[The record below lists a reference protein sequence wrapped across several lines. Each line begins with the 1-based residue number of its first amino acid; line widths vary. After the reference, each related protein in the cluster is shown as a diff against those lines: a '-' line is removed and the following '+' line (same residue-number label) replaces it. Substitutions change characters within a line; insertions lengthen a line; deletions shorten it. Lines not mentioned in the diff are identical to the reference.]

1 MRMWVIFGIITSL
14 IGAIYDICNQNSKL
28 KPEIFMIYRGFLVA
42 LISTPLVLLF
52 FHIFP
57 WQFYAIALFQGICI
71 SYLDYKY
78 YNAYHKFGAE
88 NICAVDPLKVFII
101 FILWMIVSP
110 SIIYTYIKFPIRS
123 LIILLSI
130 IAMVYAVTQYHK
142 QKIGKSCL
150 KEMFPLLCLA
160 AIVDISNKFIMEYS
174 EGYLLTLTFHRVAI
188 TGYIVGF
195 INLFFNYHKIK
206 NYKELLNIK
215 NIQRSWF
222 IILLV
227 LSMIFLNLSM
237 HYTPNPAYISVLLFL
252 SIVWI
257 ICINRIT
264 ILRGKNVPYTNIR
277 LRWIFLLL
285 VAAIVLIIATNQ

>member
-1 MRMWVIFGIITSL
+1 MWVIFGIITSL
-14 IGAIYDICNQNSKL
+14 IGAAYSICNQNSKL

-42 LISTPLVLLF
+42 LIATPLALLY

-57 WQFYAIALFQGICI
+57 WQFYAISLFQGISI
-71 SYLDYKY
+71 SYSDYKY

-88 NICAVDPLKVFII
+88 NINAIDPLKVFII
-101 FILWMIVSP
+101 FILWIVVNP

-160 AIVDISNKFIMEYS
+160 AVVDISNKFITEYS
-174 EGYLLTLTFHRVAI
+174 EGYLLTLTFHRVAL

-195 INLFFNYHKIK
+195 INLFYNHRKIQCFK
-206 NYKELLNIK
+206 DLLNVK

-227 LSMIFLNLSM
+227 LSMIFINLSM
-237 HYTPNPAYISVLLFL
+237 HYTPHPAYISVILFL
-252 SIVWI
+252 SIIWI
-257 ICINRIT
+257 ICINRIM
-264 ILRGKNVPYTNIR
+264 ILCGKNIPYSNIR
-277 LRWIFLLL
+277 LKWIFLLL
-285 VAAIVLIIATNQ
+285 FSAITLIIATNQ

>member
-1 MRMWVIFGIITSL
+1 MWVIFGIVTSL
-14 IGAIYDICNQNSKL
+14 IGAIYCICSQNSKL

-42 LISTPLVLLF
+42 LISTPLALLY

-57 WQFYAIALFQGICI
+57 WQFYAISLFQGISI
-71 SYLDYKY
+71 SYSDYKY

-88 NICAVDPLKVFII
+88 NVNAIDPLKVFII
-101 FILWMIVSP
+101 FILWIAVSP

-123 LIILLSI
+123 FIILLSI

-160 AIVDISNKFIMEYS
+160 AVVDISNKFITEYS
-174 EGYLLTLTFHRVAI
+174 EGYLLTLTFHRVAL
-188 TGYIVGF
+188 TGYIIGF
-195 INLFFNYHKIK
+195 TNLFFNRRKIQCF
-206 NYKELLNIK
+206 NELLNIK

-227 LSMIFLNLSM
+227 LSMIFINLSM
-237 HYTPNPAYISVLLFL
+237 HYTPHPAYISAILFL
-252 SIVWI
+252 SMIWIV
-257 ICINRIT
+257 CINRIMV
-264 ILRGKNVPYTNIR
+264 LCGKNIPYSNIR
-277 LRWIFLLL
+277 LKWIFLLL
-285 VAAIVLIIATNQ
+285 FAAITLIIATNL